1 MSEKLVIW
9 EQRVRQLSVSTPHSR
24 GALWTG
30 LGPLRSR
37 EIATKRGLTTL
48 ELTPAGTSLDRG
60 PDKARLDADFGAAW
74 GPEKKQVWTWLS
86 VRFAQALAG
95 RVTLLLLGGELTKGL
110 KAERARIDSKIVWDE
125 LMDVNVFDAVSRNP
139 RVTGI
144 TVIEF
149 DPCGIPNFTYQM
161 PLSRHSQ

>member
-1 MSEKLVIW
+1 MSTKLVGW
-9 EQRVRQLSVSTPHSR
+9 EQRVRLFDVSTVHSR

-30 LGPLRSR
+30 LGPHRAGA
-37 EIATKRGLTTL
+37 IAAARGLTTL
-48 ELTPAGTSLDRG
+48 ELTPGGASLDRG

-95 RVTLLLLGGELTKGL
+95 RVTLLLLSGELTKGL
-110 KAERARIDSKIVWDE
+110 KAERARVDSKIVWDE
-125 LMDVNVFDAVSRNP
+125 LMDVNVFDAVSHNP
-139 RVTGI
+139 KVTGI

-149 DPCGIPNFTYQM
+149 DPSGIPNFTYQM
-161 PLSRHSQ
+161 PLSRYSQ